1 MSTKDDKTE
10 TRSNS
15 FLDFSPIITEL
26 TTIIIKIV
34 TWTMGELSKHI
45 GKGVVFLFVWIF
57 DINRSSK
64 RRAIEENA
72 ISNKK
77 KTLDKDSIGLD
88 LNTKKKVKFAE
99 VPWQRH
105 TLIFGGTGF
114 GKSTAINNI
123 IDYNLQNNLPIFE
136 FDPKGNLSA
145 IIEFAS
151 LCEYYGK
158 KPIIF
163 SETSYGNA
171 KFNPL
176 KNLNDSQMSTLIE
189 NSFEW
194 SDGEARYYRDTTIS
208 IITSKVYDEIRA
220 KGKNISLPEIYRH
233 MSEHHSGKETS
244 GFLSQLTILMK
255 SPFAKLLEDLNG
267 EALSLI
273 EVITEK
279 KCVYFGLS
287 VMGYGAISRTLGKLF
302 LGEIQIHT
310 HTLGITYEDNATG
323 GNNPITVI
331 IDEAGS
337 LYFKDL
343 INLQNKGRS
352 SGIRLVLATQTM
364 ADFEQIDPILLKQI
378 INNTGCFFTFSQ
390 TNNDD
395 AEKIAQTIGT
405 YKTTKSTKV
414 TEDGQETEKGSI
426 REVREYYVHPEV
438 IKNLKV
444 GQCVLFTKDP
454 SQNYLLAVRDSNQ
467 LPSIKAARQLRN
479 EKKANDERL
488 KDEFKSAKE
497 SEKAIESKSSKTSM
511 MEFSNRE
518 IVNEESRSFNIKS
531 FIKDNPQLHVGHG
544 TLSSEIK
551 KSEVQNGGNC
561 NELQ

>member
-1 MSTKDDKTE
+1 MSIKDDKTE

-15 FLDFSPIITEL
+15 FLDFSPIITDL
-26 TTIIIKIV
+26 TSTIIKIIS
-34 TWTMGELSKHI
+34 WGIGELSKRL
-45 GKGVVFLFVWIF
+45 GKAVIFIFVWLF
-57 DINRSSK
+57 DITWSSK
-64 RRAIEENA
+64 RRAIEEDA

-77 KTLDKDSIGLD
+77 KTLDKDCIGLD
-88 LNTKKKVKFAE
+88 LNTKKKVKFTE

-123 IDYNLQNNLPIFE
+123 IDYNLQKNLPIFE

-189 NSFEW
+189 NAFEW

-208 IITSKVYDEIRA
+208 IITNKVYDEIRA

-244 GFLSQLTILMK
+244 GFLSQLTILIK
-255 SPFAKLLEDLNG
+255 SPFAQLLEDLNG
-267 EALSLI
+267 EALSLM
-273 EVITEK
+273 EVITKK

-323 GNNPITVI
+323 GKNPITVI

-405 YKTTKSTKV
+405 YKTTKTTNV
-414 TEDGQETEKGSI
+414 TDDGEETEKGSI

-454 SQNYLLAVRDSNQ
+454 SQNFLLAVRDSNQ
-467 LPSIKAARQLRN
+467 LPSIKAARQLREEKSLR
-479 EKKANDERL
+479 EKKALDQTEM
-488 KDEFKSAKE
+488 AKE
-497 SEKAIESKSSKTSM
+497 NIIVSKQKNYKKSM
-511 MEFSNRE
+511 MKFSEQSFPDCSNRK
-518 IVNEESRSFNIKS
+518 FTIKS
-531 FIKDNPQLHVGHG
+531 YIKENPSLRVGFKNDNGDD
-544 TLSSEIK
+544 
-551 KSEVQNGGNC
+551 
-561 NELQ
+561 LQ

>member
-1 MSTKDDKTE
+1 MSIKDDKTE

-26 TTIIIKIV
+26 TTIIIKLI
-34 TWTMGELSKHI
+34 TWGIGELSKYI
-45 GKGVVFLFVWIF
+45 GKGVLFIFVRLF
-57 DINRSSK
+57 DINWSSK
-64 RRAIEENA
+64 RRAIEEDA
-72 ISNKK
+72 IFNKS
-77 KTLDKDSIGLD
+77 KTMEWDCIGID
-88 LNTKKKVKFAE
+88 LNTKKKVKFDV
-99 VPWQRH
+99 VPFPRH

-123 IDYNLQNNLPIFE
+123 IDYNLQKNFPIFE
-136 FDPKGNLSA
+136 FDPKGSLSA

-158 KPIIF
+158 TPIIF

-171 KFNPL
+171 LFNPL

-189 NSFEW
+189 NAFEW
-194 SDGEARYYRDTTIS
+194 SDGDARYYRDTTIS
-208 IITSKVYDEIRA
+208 ILTGKVYDEIRA
-220 KGKNISLPEIYRH
+220 SGKNISLPEIYRH
-233 MSEHHSGKETS
+233 MQAHHNGKETS

-255 SPFAKLLEDLNG
+255 SPFAKLLEDLDG
-267 EALSLI
+267 EALSLM

-310 HTLGITYEDNATG
+310 HTLGVTNEDNSTG
-323 GNNPITVI
+323 ANNPITVI

-337 LYFKDL
+337 LYFKEL

-364 ADFEQIDPILLKQI
+364 ADLEAIDPILLKQI

-390 TNNDD
+390 ANNED
-395 AEKIAQTIGT
+395 AETIAKTIGT
-405 YKTTKSTKV
+405 YKTTKTTSV
-414 TEDGQETEKGSI
+414 TDDGSETEKGSI

-444 GQCVLFTKDP
+444 GQCILFTKDP
-454 SQNYLLAVRDSNQ
+454 TQNYLLAVRDSNQ
-467 LPSIKAARQLRN
+467 LPSIKAARQLRAEQKVREQKIKDQN
-479 EKKANDERL
+479 
-488 KDEFKSAKE
+488 KDEEEFEKSKKQNGIKISAMKFGDIKKV
-497 SEKAIESKSSKTSM
+497 SEE
-511 MEFSNRE
+511 N
-518 IVNEESRSFNIKS
+518 RSFSLKT
-531 FIKDNPQLHVGHG
+531 FIKDNPSLHLGVN
-544 TLSSEIK
+544 EIAIDIK
-551 KSEVQNGGNC
+551 NEFEKVEV
-561 NELQ
+561 L

>member
-10 TRSNS
+10 IRSNS

-26 TTIIIKIV
+26 TTIIIKIIS
-34 TWTMGELSKHI
+34 WGMGELSKRL
-45 GKGVVFLFVWIF
+45 GKAVIFLFVWLF
-57 DINRSSK
+57 DINWLSK
-64 RRAIEENA
+64 RRGIKEDA
-72 ISNKK
+72 ISSKK
-77 KTLDKDSIGLD
+77 KTLDKDCIGID
-88 LNTKKKVKFAE
+88 LNTKRKVKLTE
-99 VPWQRH
+99 VPFYRH
-105 TLIFGGTGF
+105 SLIFGGTGF

-123 IDYNLQNNLPIFE
+123 IDYNLQNNWPIFL

-151 LCEYYGK
+151 LCEYYDK
-158 KPIIF
+158 RPIIF

-171 KFNPL
+171 QFNPL

-189 NSFEW
+189 NAFEW
-194 SDGEARYYRDTTIS
+194 SDGETRYYRDTTIS
-208 IITSKVYDEIRA
+208 LITSKVYDEIRA

-233 MSEHHSGKETS
+233 MSEHHNGKETS

-267 EALSLI
+267 EALSLM

-352 SGIRLVLATQTM
+352 SGIHLVLATQTT
-364 ADFEQIDPILLKQI
+364 ADLEAIDPILLKQI
-378 INNTGCFFTFSQ
+378 INLTGCFFTFSQ

-395 AEKIAQTIGT
+395 AETISKIIGT
-405 YKTTKSTKV
+405 YKTTKTTSV
-414 TEDGQETEKGSI
+414 TDDGEETEKGSI

-444 GQCVLFTKDP
+444 GQCVLFTKAP

-467 LPSIKAARQLRN
+467 LPSIKAARQLRE
-479 EKKANDERL
+479 EKKRREQNLKEQKAFADEA
-488 KDEFKSAKE
+488 EEAK
-497 SEKAIESKSSKTSM
+497 KQNSSRPNM
-511 MEFSNRE
+511 MEFSTKKNH
-518 IVNEESRSFNIKS
+518 EETSGRFALKT
-531 FIKDNPQLHVGHG
+531 FIKDNPHLHVGFKDDSG
-544 TLSSEIK
+544 DITP
-551 KSEVQNGGNC
+551 
-561 NELQ
+561 

>member
-1 MSTKDDKTE
+1 MSSKDDKTE

-26 TTIIIKIV
+26 TSIIIKLI
-34 TWTMGELSKHI
+34 TWGVSELSKYI
-45 GKGVVFLFVWIF
+45 GKGVVFIFVWAF
-57 DINRSSK
+57 NVNWSSK
-64 RRAIEENA
+64 RRAIDEDA
-72 ISNKK
+72 IFNKN
-77 KTLDKDSIGLD
+77 KTLEWDCIGVD
-88 LNTKKKVKFAE
+88 LNTKKKIKFGAI
-99 VPWQRH
+99 PFPRH

-114 GKSTAINNI
+114 GKSTGINNI
-123 IDYNLQNNLPIFE
+123 IDYNLQKNWPVFL

-145 IIEFAS
+145 ILEFAS

-158 KPIIF
+158 TPIIF

-171 KFNPL
+171 RFNPL

-189 NSFEW
+189 NAFEW

-208 IITSKVYDEIRA
+208 LITSKVYDEIRA
-220 KGKNISLPEIYRH
+220 NKKNVSLPEIYRH
-233 MSEHHSGKETS
+233 MKEHHSGKETS

-255 SPFAKLLEDLNG
+255 SPFAKLLEDLDG
-267 EALSLI
+267 EALSLMD
-273 EVITEK
+273 VIKEK

-310 HTLGITYEDNATG
+310 HTLGVTYEDNATG
-323 GNNPITVI
+323 GENPITVI

-337 LYFKDL
+337 LYFKEL

-352 SGIRLVLATQTM
+352 SGIQLVLATQTM
-364 ADFEQIDPILLKQI
+364 ADFERIDPILLKQI
-378 INNTGCFFTFSQ
+378 INLTGCFFTFSQ

-395 AEKIAQTIGT
+395 AESIAKTIGT
-405 YKTTKSTKV
+405 YKTTKTTDV
-414 TEDGQETEKGSI
+414 TDDGDKTEKGSI

-454 SQNYLLAVRDSNQ
+454 CQNYLLAVRDSNQ
-467 LPSIKAARQLRN
+467 LPSLRAARQLR
-479 EKKANDERL
+479 EERKAREQKL
-488 KDEFKSAKE
+488 KDQNQSDDEA
-497 SEKAIESKSSKTSM
+497 SEKSKRPNATKINAM
-511 MEFSNRE
+511 QFGANKNLRE
-518 IVNEESRSFNIKS
+518 ENRSFSLKT
-531 FIKDNPQLHVGHG
+531 FIADNPQLHVGFKESG
-544 TLSSEIK
+544 LENK
-551 KSEVQNGGNC
+551 
-561 NELQ
+561 NELGKREV

>member
-26 TTIIIKIV
+26 TSMIIKIV
-34 TWTMGELSKHI
+34 TWLMGEISTRL
-45 GKGVVFLFVWIF
+45 GKSVVFLFVWLF
-57 DINRSSK
+57 DVSWSSK
-64 RRAIEENA
+64 RRAIEEDA

-77 KTLDKDSIGLD
+77 KTLDKDSIGYD
-88 LNTKKKVKFAE
+88 LNTKRNVKFVN

-123 IDYNLQNNLPIFE
+123 IDYNLQNNFPTYV

-176 KNLNDSQMSTLIE
+176 KNFNDSQMSTLIE
-189 NSFEW
+189 NAFEW
-194 SDGEARYYRDTTIS
+194 SDGEARYYRDTTIN

-220 KGKNISLPEIYRH
+220 SGKNISLPEIYRH

-244 GFLSQLTILMK
+244 GFLSQLSILMK
-255 SPFAKLLEDLNG
+255 SPFAKLLEDLDG
-267 EALSLI
+267 EALSLM

-323 GNNPITVI
+323 GKNPITVI

-378 INNTGCFFTFSQ
+378 INNTGCFLIFSQ

-405 YKTTKSTKV
+405 YKTTKTTSV
-414 TEDGQETEKGSI
+414 TDEGTETEKGSI

-444 GQCVLFTKDP
+444 GQCILFTKDP

-467 LPSIKAARQLRN
+467 LPSIKAARQLRD
-479 EKKANDERL
+479 EKNLRDENL
-488 KDEFKSAKE
+488 KEQKVFSDEVEEDKKINTARPN
-497 SEKAIESKSSKTSM
+497 M
-511 MEFSNRE
+511 MEFSKKK
-518 IVNEESRSFNIKS
+518 ILNEENRNFNMKT
-531 FIKDNPQLHVGHG
+531 FIKDNPQLHMGFEVPG
-544 TLSSEIK
+544 SVDK
-551 KSEVQNGGNC
+551 KSEIEKGVRPH
-561 NELQ
+561 EL